1 LSISIGAQVK
11 KVLIVAMADS
21 VHTGR
26 WISQFDGEA
35 INFMLFPS
43 TPHRR
48 VHSLIKQRLNQEIET
63 KVRISKWMSW
73 AALPLG
79 ITDLVFANF
88 FRAKFLSHEINKFQP
103 DVIHIMETQHAGYLT
118 DRALTAVKSKPRV
131 ILSIWGSDLFWFQ
144 KFAKDREKMSR
155 LFPKVNI
162 LITECERDEALATE
176 FGFIG
181 ECLYGIPASG
191 GVDRRLL
198 KDLSLQILPS
208 KRKTIAI
215 KGYSGFV
222 GLGLQAVRSLVPLV
236 NELRSYEIV
245 IYSCSFQT
253 ARIAKRIRKQSGLNI
268 QINLKHSMTTKQM
281 EDLFLSARV
290 VVGASLSDGLP
301 ATVKEAICNG
311 AFPVQTNTSCAGEWL
326 KDEVSVLLVP
336 PNDMSALS
344 AAILRALT
352 DDHLVDNAAEVNQ
365 KIARDQM
372 DLSLIQDKL
381 VKVYS

>member
-21 VHTGR
+21 IHTGR

-48 VHSLIKQRLNQEIET
+48 VHTLIKQRLNQEIET

-79 ITDLVFANF
+79 IADLVFANF
-88 FRAKFLSHEINKFQP
+88 FRAKFLAREINEFQP
-103 DVIHIMETQHAGYLT
+103 DVVHIMETQHAGYLT
-118 DRALTAVKSKPRV
+118 ARALTAVKSKPRV

-144 KFAKDREKMSR
+144 KFAKDRAKMSR

-208 KRKTIAI
+208 KRETIAI

-222 GLGLQAVRSLVPLV
+222 GLGLQAVRSLALLV

-253 ARIAKRIRKQSGLNI
+253 AQIAKRFRKQSGLNI
-268 QINLKHSMTTKQM
+268 RINLKHSMTPKQM

-301 ATVKEAICNG
+301 ATVKEAICTG

-336 PNDMSALS
+336 PNDLGALS
-344 AAILRALT
+344 AAILWALT
-352 DDHLVDNAAEVNQ
+352 DDQLVDNAAEVNQ

-372 DLSLIQDKL
+372 DQSLIRDK
-381 VKVYS
+381 VSKAYS

>member
-1 LSISIGAQVK
+1 VK

-79 ITDLVFANF
+79 IADLVFANF
-88 FRAKFLSHEINKFQP
+88 FRAKFLSHEIDKFQP

>member
-1 LSISIGAQVK
+1 VQVK

-26 WISQFDGEA
+26 WINQFDGEA
-35 INFMLFPS
+35 IDFMLFPS

-48 VHSLIKQRLNQEIET
+48 VHSLIKQRLKGSFAAQV
-63 KVRISKWMSW
+63 KISKWMNW
-73 AALPLG
+73 ATLPLG
-79 ITDLVFANF
+79 IADRFFANF
-88 FRAKFLSHEINKFQP
+88 FRANLLTREINKFQP
-103 DVIHIMETQHAGYLT
+103 DAIHIMETQHAGYLT
-118 DRALTAVKSKPRV
+118 DRALNGVKVKPRV

-144 KFAKDREKMSR
+144 RFAKHRKKMSN

-181 ECLYGIPASG
+181 KCLYGIPASG
-191 GVDRRLL
+191 GVDQRLL
-198 KDLSLQILPS
+198 NDFNLQILPS

-222 GLGLQAVRSLVPLV
+222 GLGPQAVQSLALLV
-236 NELRSYEIV
+236 NELSGYEIV
-245 IYSCSFQT
+245 IYSCSFRT
-253 ARIAKRIRKQSGLNI
+253 ARTVKRIRKQSSLNI
-268 QINLKHSMTTKQM
+268 QVNLKHSMSTKQM
-281 EDLFLSARV
+281 QDLFLSARV

-301 ATVKEAICNG
+301 ATVKEALCTG

-326 KDEVSVLLVP
+326 KDKVSVLLVP
-336 PNDMSALS
+336 PNNLGALS
-344 AAILRALT
+344 AAILWALT
-352 DDHLVDNAAEVNQ
+352 DDHLVDNAAEVNR

-372 DLSLIQDKL
+372 DLSIIRDKIVEL
-381 VKVYS
+381 YS

>member
-1 LSISIGAQVK
+1 MI
-11 KVLIVAMADS
+11 DS

-35 INFMLFPS
+35 IDFVLFPS

-48 VHSLIKQRLNQEIET
+48 VHSLIKQRLNEKIET
-63 KVRISKWMSW
+63 QVRISKWMSW

-79 ITDLVFANF
+79 IADLVFANF
-88 FRAKFLSHEINKFQP
+88 FRAKLLAHEINKFQP
-103 DVIHIMETQHAGYLT
+103 DAIHIMETQHAGYLT
-118 DRALTAVKSKPRV
+118 DRALKTVKYKPRV

-144 KFAKDREKMSR
+144 RFAKHRQKMSL

-162 LITECERDEALATE
+162 LITECERDEALALE
-176 FGFIG
+176 FGFAG
-181 ECLYGIPASG
+181 KFLYGIPASG
-191 GVDRRLL
+191 GVDPRLL
-198 KDLSLQILPS
+198 NDLNLQILPS

-222 GLGLQAVRSLVPLV
+222 GLGLQAVRSVAPLV

-245 IYSCSFQT
+245 IYSCSFRT

-268 QINLKHSMTTKQM
+268 LINLKHSMTTKQM

-290 VVGASLSDGLP
+290 VVGVSLSDGLP
-301 ATVKEAICNG
+301 ATVKEAICTG

-326 KDEVSVLLVP
+326 KDKVSVLLVP
-336 PNDMSALS
+336 PNDLGALS
-344 AAILRALT
+344 TAISRALT
-352 DDHLVDNAAEVNQ
+352 DDYLVDNAAEVNQ

-372 DLSLIQDKL
+372 DLSLIRDK
-381 VKVYS
+381 VIKVYS

>member
-1 LSISIGAQVK
+1 
-11 KVLIVAMADS
+11 
-21 VHTGR
+21 
-26 WISQFDGEA
+26 
-35 INFMLFPS
+35 
-43 TPHRR
+43 
-48 VHSLIKQRLNQEIET
+48 
-63 KVRISKWMSW
+63 
-73 AALPLG
+73 
-79 ITDLVFANF
+79 
-88 FRAKFLSHEINKFQP
+88 
-103 DVIHIMETQHAGYLT
+103 METQHAGYLS
-118 DRALTAVKSKPRV
+118 DRALNTVKSKPRV

-144 KFAKDREKMSR
+144 RFAKHRKKMSN

-198 KDLSLQILPS
+198 KDLSLQVLPS

-222 GLGLQAVRSLVPLV
+222 GLGLQAVRSLAPLM

-268 QINLKHSMTTKQM
+268 RINLKHSMTTKQM

-301 ATVKEAICNG
+301 ATVKESICTG

-326 KDEVSVLLVP
+326 KDKVSVLLVP

>member
-79 ITDLVFANF
+79 IADLVFANF
-88 FRAKFLSHEINKFQP
+88 FRAKFLSHEIDKFQP

>member
-1 LSISIGAQVK
+1 VK
-11 KVLIVAMADS
+11 KVLIVAMIDS

-26 WISQFDGEA
+26 WISQFDGES
-35 INFMLFPS
+35 IEFMLFPS

-48 VHSLIKQRLNQEIET
+48 VHLLIKQRLKRGLVAQI
-63 KVRISKWMSW
+63 RISKWMSW

-79 ITDLVFANF
+79 IADLVFANF
-88 FRAKFLSHEINKFQP
+88 FRAKLLAREINKFQP

-118 DRALTAVKSKPRV
+118 DRALNTVKSKPRV

-208 KRKTIAI
+208 KRETIAI
-215 KGYSGFV
+215 KGYGGFV
-222 GLGLQAVRSLVPLV
+222 GLGLQAVRSLAPLV
-236 NELRSYEIV
+236 NELRGYEIV
-245 IYSCSFQT
+245 IYSCSFQS
-253 ARIAKRIRKQSGLNI
+253 ARIANRFRKQ
-268 QINLKHSMTTKQM
+268 
-281 EDLFLSARV
+281 
-290 VVGASLSDGLP
+290 
-301 ATVKEAICNG
+301 
-311 AFPVQTNTSCAGEWL
+311 
-326 KDEVSVLLVP
+326 
-336 PNDMSALS
+336 
-344 AAILRALT
+344 
-352 DDHLVDNAAEVNQ
+352 
-365 KIARDQM
+365 
-372 DLSLIQDKL
+372 
-381 VKVYS
+381 